1 MPLKKI
7 GDITHI
13 TKSNN
18 IVIKA
23 EEIPEINE
31 VVYLKNKSEIGR
43 VIEVFG
49 PVSSPFILVK
59 YNGKSEVVE
68 GKEVF
73 IERK

>member
-7 GDITHI
+7 GTIMHL

-23 EEIPEINE
+23 EEIPQINE
-31 VVYLKNKSEIGR
+31 TVYLKNKTEIGR

-59 YNGKSEVVE
+59 YNNKSKIEE

-73 IERK
+73 IEAK

>member
-7 GDITHI
+7 GVVSHL
-13 TKSNN
+13 TKNNN

-23 EEIPEINE
+23 EDIPEVNE
-31 VVYLKNKSEIGR
+31 TVYLKNKSELGR

-59 YNGKSEVVE
+59 YNGKNAVRE
-68 GKEVF
+68 GEEVF
-73 IERK
+73 VER

>member
-7 GDITHI
+7 GVITHI

>member
-1 MPLKKI
+1 MPLKKV
-7 GDITHI
+7 GVVYHL

-23 EEIPEINE
+23 EDIPEINE
-31 VVYLKNKSEIGR
+31 TVYLKNKSELGK

-59 YNGKSEVVE
+59 YNGKNAVKE
-68 GKEVF
+68 GEEVF
-73 IERK
+73 VERK